1 MSGRL
6 AFNLML
12 LAVAAY
18 FVWVALGYETAARR
32 IPMLIG
38 VLMLVLQAWVTA
50 KEFLKP
56 ETFPPLEGGEQ
67 PPADEGRRVA
77 AMFAWM
83 AGFFALFTLL
93 GTLVATLAFIFLF
106 LASGKKLPWWGALG
120 IAAGLSAAI
129 WVLFVRLMRF
139 ELYPGL
145 FFGGTLPPL

>member
-12 LAVAAY
+12 LTVAAY
-18 FVWVALGYETAARR
+18 FVWVGMGYEPAARR

-38 VLMLVLQAWVTA
+38 VLMLVLQAWVSV

-56 ETFPPLEGGEQ
+56 EAFPPLEGGEQ

-83 AGFFALFTLL
+83 AGFFVLFTLL

-106 LASGKKLPWWGALG
+106 LAAGKKLPWWGALG
-120 IAAGLSAAI
+120 VAGVLSGAI
-129 WVLFVRLMRF
+129 WLLFVRLMRF
-139 ELYPGL
+139 ELYPGTL
-145 FFGGTLPPL
+145 FGGTLPPL

>member
-12 LAVAAY
+12 LTLAAY
-18 FVWVALGYETAARR
+18 FVWVAMGYEPAARR

-38 VLMLVLQAWVTA
+38 VLMLALQAWVTV
-50 KEFLKP
+50 KEFVKP
-56 ETFPPLEGGEQ
+56 EAFPPLEGGEE

-93 GTLVATLAFIFLF
+93 GTLVATFVFIFLF
-106 LASGKKLPWWGALG
+106 LVSGKKLPWWGALG

-129 WVLFVRLMRF
+129 WILFVRLMRF

-145 FFGGTLPPL
+145 FFGGALPPL